1 MHDYYFITIIT
12 FYFYIVINLFQIKKE
27 YCILNYNLYKIC
39 IKLIYNI
46 YKIDNN
52 KKKRLKSFIIS

>member
-27 YCILNYNLYKIC
+27 YCILNYNQNWYTIYT
-39 IKLIYNI
+39 KLII
-46 YKIDNN
+46 T
-52 KKKRLKSFIIS
+52 KKKD

>member
-27 YCILNYNLYKIC
+27 YCILNYNQNWYTIYT
-39 IKLIYNI
+39 KLII
-46 YKIDNN
+46 T
-52 KKKRLKSFIIS
+52 KKKDEKVLSSFNYFF